1 MLIIWIIL
9 LAICVIAVSLTVLGR
24 GDKEKGKGVTLW
36 VPDADDPVETGVI
49 DSHSDSIWDAYIAG
63 LGHHCTVRNV
73 GVFGGPVFN
82 EKDNPADKKAMA
94 FGNAKTKRI
103 IGYIPSAVLD
113 DYRKWCGRKTAHC
126 VGYIFKEGDT
136 LRGRARIYHPDCD
149 LKKVGEDS
157 VAYILAVCERFG
169 WEAPT
174 GDFDM

>member
-1 MLIIWIIL
+1 MSTIWIIVVAL
-9 LAICVIAVSLTVLGR
+9 VAIAALYGVLSTK
-24 GDKEKGKGVTLW
+24 KEKPEPVTLW
-36 VPDADDPVETGVI
+36 VPEADDPVETKVM
-49 DSHSDSIWDAYIAG
+49 DSHSDMLWDAYIAG
-63 LGHHCTVRNV
+63 LGHHCTVRDV

-82 EKDNPADKKAMA
+82 EKDNPVDKKAMA
-94 FGNAKTKRI
+94 FGNAKTKKI

-126 VGYIFKEGDT
+126 VGYIFMEGDT

-149 LKKVGEDS
+149 QEKIGEDS

-169 WEAPT
+169 WKAPT